1 MSRARVFTRRI
12 AAAISAFGIGVTLGS
27 CVSDR
32 ETTIVDPSACN
43 VQLPPEAIGS
53 TIVSVHDFAFT
64 PTQVDIRAGTK
75 VTWVNCGT
83 SSNAAHTSTSDTGAW
98 DSGLLAPGQTF
109 TRQFDNAGAF
119 PFHCTPH
126 PFMTGTITVN

>member
-1 MSRARVFTRRI
+1 MSPARVW
-12 AAAISAFGIGVTLGS
+12 AIRVVAVLSSVSIVVALGS
-27 CVSDR
+27 CVSER
-32 ETTIVDPSACN
+32 ATTTAVVSACN

-75 VTWVNCGT
+75 VTWVNCG
-83 SSNAAHTSTSDTGAW
+83 SSNNAAHTSTSDGGVW
-98 DSGLLAPGQTF
+98 DSGLLVPGQTY
-109 TRQFDNAGAF
+109 TRQFDNAGSF

-126 PFMTGTITVN
+126 PFMTGTVTVN